1 MRMMT
6 TSRFFRVDLEP
17 PAWAYAWMARGP
29 MFRRIYR
36 RLAADLA
43 AGLPLSARLLDV
55 GTGPGYLLG
64 HVARA
69 RPDLSLF
76 GLDLDYRMIRR
87 GRKGESASSPPGP
100 RHFLVADALALP
112 FAAGVFHQ
120 ALATFSLHNW
130 PEPAAGVREI
140 MRVLRPGGRAFIYEM
155 NRQASAQDL
164 KRFAQEEKLPFPLV
178 YLGFKTLSPY
188 HALRARDFNLIFHQA
203 AVARW
208 QLLPAH
214 HIFWRG
220 VVEG

>member
-43 AGLPLSARLLDV
+43 AAPPDFPRL
-55 GTGPGYLLG
+55 
-64 HVARA
+64 
-69 RPDLSLF
+69 
-76 GLDLDYRMIRR
+76 
-87 GRKGESASSPPGP
+87 
-100 RHFLVADALALP
+100 LVADALALP

-140 MRVLRPGGRAFIYEM
+140 MRVLRPGGRAFIYE
-155 NRQASAQDL
+155 
-164 KRFAQEEKLPFPLV
+164 
-178 YLGFKTLSPY
+178 
-188 HALRARDFNLIFHQA
+188 
-203 AVARW
+203 
-208 QLLPAH
+208 
-214 HIFWRG
+214 
-220 VVEG
+220 